1 MRFTLVGMETSA
13 AAPARDDRR
22 SLGAMGERLVARY
35 FEQRG
40 TVVLDR
46 NWRCADGELD
56 LVVREAGGVV
66 VAVEVKSR
74 RGLGFGAPVEA
85 VTWRKQARLRRLLA
99 AWLREHPQQSATAL
113 RLDVVGVLVLP
124 GRPVQLRHV
133 TGVGS

>member
-1 MRFTLVGMETSA
+1 MEISVRA
-13 AAPARDDRR
+13 AAGDDRN
-22 SLGAMGERLVARY
+22 SLGAMGERLVTRY

-40 TVVLDR
+40 AAVLDR
-46 NWRCADGELD
+46 NWRCAEGELD
-56 LVVREAGGVV
+56 LVVREPSGVV

-99 AWLREHPQQSATAL
+99 AWLREHPQQGAGAL
-113 RLDVVGVLVLP
+113 RIDVVGVLVLP
-124 GRPVQLRHV
+124 GQPVQLRHV